1 MSRYNQVCA
10 GLFLCAFATLVFG
23 NDSTGFVSTGGVQYL
38 KNNDIRMVT
47 EDLFISVD
55 KVRVQYEFHN
65 DADHD
70 ITETVLFPL
79 PSESYEGYDGDF
91 ADISELHHSF
101 KIWVNGASIKP
112 TAHYRAI
119 WGTRDIT
126 DLLKSQCGLT
136 QNEIEKPYIKENGYD
151 LSEKGSAC
159 LTQLNQLGMIQY
171 TPYNASDDANASSA
185 ERQYVWQG
193 QIVYSWQQVFPKG
206 QSISVKHEYQPLVG
220 GGVMLGLSGKDKDVK
235 QHVINQY
242 CIDNTF
248 MRKLRGQ
255 SKQAEASYQA
265 LGYILTTGANW
276 AKPIERFH
284 LTIDKPKGSLMS
296 LCWDA
301 SLKKVSDTR
310 FEATKT
316 NFTPKHDIDVVFAN
330 PINFSEK

>member
-1 MSRYNQVCA
+1 MMKHYNQICT
-10 GLFLCAFATLVFG
+10 GLFLCAFATLAFG

-38 KNNDIRMVT
+38 KNNDIRMVS

-70 ITETVLFPL
+70 VTETVLFPL

-91 ADISELHHSF
+91 ADIAKLHHSF

-112 TAHYRAI
+112 TAHYRAM

-136 QNEIEKPYIKENGYD
+136 QNEIEKPYSQEEGYD
-151 LSEKGSAC
+151 ISDKGSAC

-171 TPYNASDDANASSA
+171 TPYNAADDTNASSTD
-185 ERQYVWQG
+185 RQYVWTG
-193 QIVYSWQQVFPKG
+193 QMVYSWQQIFPKG

-220 GGVMLGLSGKDKDVK
+220 GGVMLGLSDKNIK
-235 QHVINQY
+235 QTVTDQY
-242 CIDNTF
+242 CIDSTF

-255 SKQAEASYQA
+255 SKQTEASYQA

-284 LTIDKPKGSLMS
+284 LTIDKPKDSLMS

-316 NFTPKHDIDVVFAN
+316 NFTPKHDIDVVFAH
-330 PINFSEK
+330 PLNFSEK